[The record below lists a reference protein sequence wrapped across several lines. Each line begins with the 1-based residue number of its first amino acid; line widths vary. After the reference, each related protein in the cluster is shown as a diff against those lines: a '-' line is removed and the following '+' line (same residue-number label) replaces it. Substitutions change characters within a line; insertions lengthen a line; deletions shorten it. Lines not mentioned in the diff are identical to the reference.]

1 MSRIAAI
8 EKDKATKE
16 VKEIYGAIE
25 KTFGR
30 VPNIFQNMGNSAAA
44 LRGFL
49 ELNKATEATS
59 LTPKLR
65 EEISLAASQ
74 SNQCNYCLSAHT
86 AAAQASGV
94 SDQEIILARKGQSK
108 DPKTQ
113 AILNFVKAVV
123 EKRGHMSDQDIKKLK
138 TSGVSDQELV
148 EIVLIIATTT
158 FTNYF
163 NQITETK
170 IDFPVAPEIQN
181 V

>member
-8 EKDKATKE
+8 TKEKATKE
-16 VKEIYGAIE
+16 VREIYGAIE
-25 KTFGR
+25 KMFGR
-30 VPNIFQNMGNSAAA
+30 IPIIFQNMGNSPAA
-44 LRGFL
+44 LKGFL
-49 ELNKATEATS
+49 ELNKASEATS

-74 SNQCNYCLSAHT
+74 SNHCKYCLSAHT
-86 AAAQASGV
+86 AAAQSFGV
-94 SDQEIILARKGQSK
+94 PDQEIILARKGQSK

-123 EKRGHMSDQDIKKLK
+123 EKRGHMSDQDIKQLK
-138 TSGVSDQELV
+138 ASGVSDQELV
-148 EIVLIIATTT
+148 EIVLIIATIT

-163 NQITETK
+163 NQITDPQ